1 MHNIRH
7 TLIKSIDFLLIS
19 LFVVSLIFSIEI
31 IGADAE
37 NPPKLEETIESNELA
52 TLLDN
57 DFRVEKLVDGLHVPT
72 TFEFLGDDLLVLQ
85 KNDGQVRLIR
95 DGILQAESVLDVEVS
110 NYGERGLLGITSK
123 DSTVYLFFT
132 EAYHDGGL
140 ALENRIYAYTW
151 NGEKLV
157 DPILVKTLPG
167 WTTAYNGGAMT
178 VDLDKN
184 VYATTGSQFKFGIL
198 QNFLS
203 SESYYCMEE
212 NICENNQNVSFLDNI
227 SSTFSCINVSFHYY
241 TTNPFGYQSQQPDF
255 SENPWET
262 NPGFILGNIGSCI
275 KTFTHNSFS
284 NGNWE
289 DTGVILKID
298 PNDDY
303 VAIGIRN
310 SFGITVDPLTG
321 NLWMTENG
329 PDRYDEINLMLE
341 KSNLGWAKHVGPV
354 NEGDVAILPG
364 YEEYTY
370 KNPKFSWELPVGVT
384 ALEFADSDMFKK
396 YRNWLFVADT
406 NNGNIYKFRL
416 NSDRDGFVFNEY
428 HLQDNVLNIDSNA
441 KNNLVESMDEI
452 LFGTNFGVIS
462 DLKFGPDGS
471 LYVVSLLDGTIYK
484 ISS

>member
-1 MHNIRH
+1 MD
-7 TLIKSIDFLLIS
+7 KPIDFLLIS
-19 LFVVSLIFSIEI
+19 LLTFSLIFATEI
-31 IGADAE
+31 VDINAE
-37 NPPKLEETIESNELA
+37 NPPYSKETIESRKLP

-57 DFRVEKLVDGLHVPT
+57 DFKVEKFVDGLHVPT
-72 TFEFLGDDLLVLQ
+72 TIEFLGDDLLVLQ
-85 KNDGQVRLIR
+85 KNDGKVRLIR
-95 DGILQAESVLDVEVS
+95 DGILQSESVLDVEVS

-140 ALENRIYAYTW
+140 ALENRVYAYTW

-157 DPILVKTLPG
+157 EPRLVKTLPG
-167 WTTAYNGGAMT
+167 WTTAYNGGVLAI
-178 VDLDKN
+178 DLDKN
-184 VYATTGSQFKFGIL
+184 VYVTTGNQHKFGIL

-203 SESYYCMEE
+203 YESYYCVTDE
-212 NICENNQNVSFLDNI
+212 NCDNNQNIFLDNI
-227 SSTFSCINVSFHYY
+227 SSTLSCINISFHLY
-241 TTNPFGYQSQQPDF
+241 TTNPFSYQRQQPDL

-262 NPGFILGNIGSCI
+262 NPAFILGNIESCF
-275 KTFTHNSFS
+275 KEFVHNSFS
-284 NGNWE
+284 NGYWK
-289 DTGVILKID
+289 DTSVILKIE

-329 PDRYDEINLMLE
+329 PDKYDEINLVLE
-341 KSNLGWAKHVGPV
+341 KSNLGWAKYLGPV
-354 NEGDVAILPG
+354 NEEDVAVLPG

-370 KNPKFSWELPVGVT
+370 KNPEFSWELPVGVT
-384 ALEFADSDMFKK
+384 ALEFVDSDMFKK
-396 YRNWLFVADT
+396 YKNWLFVADT

-416 NSDRDGFVFNEY
+416 NSDRNGFVFNES
-428 HLQDNVLNIDSNA
+428 HLQDNVLNIVKDP

-452 LFGTNFGVIS
+452 LFGKNFGIIS
-462 DLKFGPDGS
+462 DLEFGPDGS
-471 LYVVSLLDGTIYK
+471 LYVVSLLDGIIYK

>member
-1 MHNIRH
+1 MD
-7 TLIKSIDFLLIS
+7 KSIDFLLIS
-19 LFVVSLIFSIEI
+19 LLIFSLIFATEI
-31 IGADAE
+31 VDINAE
-37 NPPKLEETIESNELA
+37 NPPDSKEIFESRKLP

-57 DFRVEKLVDGLHVPT
+57 DFKVEKFVDGLHVPT
-72 TFEFLGDDLLVLQ
+72 TIEFLGDDLLVLQ
-85 KNDGQVRLIR
+85 KNDGKVRLIH

-140 ALENRIYAYTW
+140 ALENRVYAYTW

-157 DPILVKTLPG
+157 EPRLVKTLPG
-167 WTTAYNGGAMT
+167 WTTAYNGGVLAI
-178 VDLDKN
+178 DLDKN
-184 VYATTGSQFKFGIL
+184 VYVTTGNQYKFGIL
-198 QNFLS
+198 QNFLLYES
-203 SESYYCMEE
+203 SYCVTDE
-212 NICENNQNVSFLDNI
+212 ICDNNQNIFLDNI
-227 SSTFSCINVSFHYY
+227 SSTLSCINISFHLY
-241 TTNPFGYQSQQPDF
+241 TTNPFSYQRQQPDL

-262 NPGFILGNIGSCI
+262 NPAFILGNIESCF
-275 KTFTHNSFS
+275 KEFVHNSFS
-284 NGNWE
+284 NGYWK
-289 DTGVILKID
+289 DTSVILKIE

-329 PDRYDEINLMLE
+329 PDKYDEINLVLE
-341 KSNLGWAKHVGPV
+341 KSNLGWAKYLGPV
-354 NEGDVAILPG
+354 NEEDVAVLPG

-370 KNPKFSWELPVGVT
+370 KNPEFSWELPVGVT
-384 ALEFADSDMFKK
+384 ALEFVDSDMFKK
-396 YRNWLFVADT
+396 YKNWLFVADT

-416 NSDRDGFVFNEY
+416 NSDRNGFVFNES
-428 HLQDNVLNIDSNA
+428 HLQDNVLNIAKDP

-452 LFGTNFGVIS
+452 LFGKNFGIIS
-462 DLKFGPDGS
+462 DLEFGPDGS